1 MSEISILLV
10 GNTDRSEFRAA
21 RKRLDAL
28 GRVTAV
34 PDAESAAAALAAA
47 EMVPAV
53 IVVAQAFPGQ
63 FPQQAIDRQRRLAP
77 LARVLGLLGSW
88 CEGEVR
94 TGQPWP
100 AAMRIYWHQWPA
112 RCGAEFAR
120 LSGGQCPAF
129 GLPVTATDEE
139 RLLSSAQSPR
149 SALPGVTAIYSTSP
163 QMHEWLSAACRR
175 CGCATVWLR
184 PPQIVKI
191 EGAAAVIFDGT
202 DFSERQL
209 CHFVHQLWIKN
220 HRVPADLIRVGIG
233 LGERDDLCENLVCRD
248 ALVKAVPDRLGNV
261 IDNSLLSLGIPRSGA
276 GLRHVVLAAIDSTA
290 HSIVCGLHLGHGVE
304 RTCDRGHHLLGKSVD
319 GVRDFRHFSHAV
331 KQGHRRKTGNSL
343 LSIVHTCPQ

>member
-63 FPQQAIDRQRRLAP
+63 FPHQAIDRLRRLAP

-202 DFSERQL
+202 DFSEQQL
-209 CHFVHQLWIKN
+209 CQFRQVQAATRPAPMVALLDFPRIEDHDRALRAGAAAVLSKPLQL
-220 HRVPADLIRVGIG
+220 ADLFWE
-233 LGERDDLCENLVCRD
+233 LERLF
-248 ALVKAVPDRLGNV
+248 AG
-261 IDNSLLSLGIPRSGA
+261 GA
-276 GLRHVVLAAIDSTA
+276 TRA
-290 HSIVCGLHLGHGVE
+290 
-304 RTCDRGHHLLGKSVD
+304 
-319 GVRDFRHFSHAV
+319 
-331 KQGHRRKTGNSL
+331 
-343 LSIVHTCPQ
+343 